1 MLKSKKAVINKYV
14 WNSVEIKYKY
24 KEGST
29 MKGGE
34 NDNMFP
40 EWNLQISISEH
51 YKHFYIY
58 SIFKKKQYIDFC

>member
-1 MLKSKKAVINKYV
+1 M
-14 WNSVEIKYKY
+14 WNSLETKYKC
-24 KEGST
+24 KERNR

-34 NDNMFP
+34 NDNIFP
-40 EWNLQISISEH
+40 ELNLQIFISEL